1 MTITSSFTA
10 LKGLAAT
17 LKRRRRG
24 VILCGLFSMLTEFL
38 LMPKLTEKHKRHLRS
53 LGHKLKPVVI
63 IGNHGYT
70 AAVRAELE
78 TSIQHH
84 ELLKV
89 RVSVG
94 ERTARDTVINRFC
107 ADVGAELVQRIGH
120 IALIYRPNPDTPRL
134 ALPCRANDGSAFPPL
149 RPARHQHPAEHAGKQ
164 IQCRR

>member
-53 LGHKLKPVVI
+53 LGHKLTPVVI

-70 AAVRAELE
+70 DAVRAELE
-78 TSIQHH
+78 TSLQHH

-94 ERTARDTVINRFC
+94 ERTARDTVIDRFC
-107 ADVGAELVQRIGH
+107 ADVGAALDQRLGPIAHFNRPYPAKPH
-120 IALIYRPNPDTPRL
+120 IA
-134 ALPCRANDGSAFPPL
+134 
-149 RPARHQHPAEHAGKQ
+149 Q
-164 IQCRR
+164 

>member
-1 MTITSSFTA
+1 MADGTRAPCNQAASSTPTQPMTITSSFTA

-38 LMPKLTEKHKRHLRS
+38 LMPKLTEQHKRHLRS

-70 AAVRAELE
+70 DAVRAELE

-94 ERTARDTVINRFC
+94 ERTDRDTVIDRFC

-120 IALIYRPNPDTPRL
+120 IALIYRPNPDKPRI
-134 ALPCRANDGSAFPPL
+134 ALP
-149 RPARHQHPAEHAGKQ
+149 
-164 IQCRR
+164 